1 MRKTGMILV
10 MVLTAAVILTAAGEG
25 MIPITLSTEGVQTE
39 NEGIRIDGQTVTIT
53 QPGEY
58 LVDGTLDN
66 GQILVDCQ
74 ENGKVTLY
82 LNGVSIHNET
92 GPALLIGNCSPR
104 AVVSLVEGKQNRLSN
119 GKNLIFEEG
128 DEPDG
133 VIFTR
138 SDLTLCGTGSLEI
151 EAGAMNGI
159 SSKDDLRIEGGSL
172 TVDVPNHGLKGKDCV
187 EISGGEVTIRAG
199 RDGIK
204 STNKKDPSLGYI
216 EITGGDIRIS
226 CGDEAISFISYC
238 NISGGKMSM
247 TIDQQ

>member
-1 MRKTGMILV
+1 MKKTGMILAILLASV
-10 MVLTAAVILTAAGEG
+10 MILTAAGEG
-25 MIPITLSTEGVQTE
+25 MIPLTLSPEGTQTE
-39 NEGIRIDGQTVTIT
+39 NEGIRVSGQTVTIT
-53 QPGEY
+53 HPGEY
-58 LVDGTLDN
+58 LVDGTLEN

-74 ENGKVTLY
+74 ADGKVTLY

-104 AVVSLVEGKQNRLSN
+104 VVVSLVEGKQNRLSN
-119 GKNLIFEEG
+119 GTNLIFEEG

-133 VIFTR
+133 VIFSR

-159 SSKDDLRIEGGSL
+159 SSKDDLRIEGGAL
-172 TVDVPNHGLKGKDCV
+172 TVDAPNHGLKGKDSV
-187 EISGGEVTIRAG
+187 EISGGEVIIRAG

-204 STNKKDPSLGYI
+204 STNKKDPSRGFI
-216 EITGGDIRIS
+216 EITGGDIRIRS
-226 CGDEAISFISYC
+226 GDEAISFVSSC
-238 NISGGKMSM
+238 HISGGTISM